1 MTTMKDAQQD
11 KENNLESWTDTSL
24 SSRVAQKWGKKFSNT
39 NLFYLHSPQSLA
51 YRKGIRDENKL
62 KNESNSNLDWE
73 IILQSTKSL
82 SISDSQSKSVE
93 KKETVTRNSTQY
105 LQHLEEVSN
114 SPPSFITPYC
124 VRGLQNTEEVVV
136 LRKFKK
142 NREDLLKQLYNFY
155 NERVFSKQLKETL
168 VSTCWSK
175 TLNTTAGRTCFQNKR
190 LDNNQME
197 RTVSIQISIKVV
209 DRGERLL
216 STLAHEM
223 CHAAQWIIDGVAKPP
238 HGREFQRWSEEFKKT
253 LPFVQVNVKHSYN
266 IVYKYIYFC
275 QSCGLQYGR
284 HSKSIDTCRQRCGR
298 CKGQLIL
305 KV

>member
-1 MTTMKDAQQD
+1 MKDAQQD

-24 SSRVAQKWGKKFSNT
+24 SSRVAQN
-39 NLFYLHSPQSLA
+39 LA

-168 VSTCWSK
+168 VSTY
-175 TLNTTAGRTCFQNKR
+175 
-190 LDNNQME
+190 NNQME